1 MGEDLAAIVVSY
13 NTRDLTLRCLRAL
26 LESGEDVAEILVVDN
41 GSQDGSVGA
50 LQGINPKVRVLEMGA
65 NRGFGAANNIG
76 MRASSAKY
84 FALVN
89 SDAFVDPVALG
100 KLKRH
105 LQTDPKMGI
114 IGPDLRNADGSAQ
127 VSRFPFPT
135 PARAWAEN
143 LGFASVWKR
152 VCAMGSEETCPRS
165 WQWLSGACVVL
176 RREVFEQTG
185 GFDETFFLYSEET
198 DWQWRI
204 HQMGWSIGWDSQAR
218 VTHLGGG
225 SGGTQS
231 EFAREHFFRGVDR
244 YFWKHHGR
252 MGFLQLRAAMVVGCL
267 LRQLIAVFYS
277 KNDRVSDGWLLRR
290 QLTQRFV

>member
-13 NTRDLTLRCLRAL
+13 NTRDLTLRCVLAL
-26 LESGEDVAEILVVDN
+26 LESGEDLAEIIVVDN
-41 GSQDGSVGA
+41 GSQDGSKDA
-50 LQGINPKVRVLEMGA
+50 LEGIHPKVRILAFGA
-65 NRGFGAANNIG
+65 NRGFGAANNAG

-89 SDAFVDPVALG
+89 SDAFVDPVALR
-100 KLKRH
+100 KLKQH
-105 LQTDPKMGI
+105 LQTHPNVGMV
-114 IGPDLRNADGSAQ
+114 GPDLRNADGSAQ

-143 LGFASVWKR
+143 LGLAKLWKR
-152 VCAMGSEETCPRS
+152 VRVMGSEEICARS
-165 WQWLSGACVVL
+165 WQWLSGACLVL
-176 RREVFEQTG
+176 RREVFEQTA

-204 HQMGWSIGWDSQAR
+204 RQMGWSIGWDSEAR
-218 VTHLGGG
+218 VTHLGGS

-252 MGFLQLRAAMVVGCL
+252 IGFFQLRAAMVVGCL
-267 LRQLIAVFYS
+267 LRQWVPVFYS
-277 KNDRVSDGWLLRR
+277 RQDRVSDGWLLRR